1 MIKLSRAAA
10 AAAADSDRW
19 RRVTRR
25 RPSAEDAE
33 GRETTSQD
41 GHEPGR
47 TQKPT
52 HGNAV
57 SSG

>member
-1 MIKLSRAAA
+1 MIKLSRAA

-33 GRETTSQD
+33 WPRDDESRWA
-41 GHEPGR
+41 R
-47 TQKPT
+47 TRP
-52 HGNAV
+52 NAEADTRQC
-57 SSG
+57 S